1 VRRRMARVRTMSSS
15 GNTVAV
21 VEFYQWALL
30 ALQLQCLASSSDS
43 LLTVPELQNMQI
55 GSRSSAQSLEPQWM
69 HSQLPP
75 ERISSPAKPETVSRR
90 FKLNMR
96 STSKKPT
103 MTGEVVET
111 QIKKM
116 QPLRSTTPLAEQK

>member
-1 VRRRMARVRTMSSS
+1 MARVKTMSSS

-55 GSRSSAQSLEPQWM
+55 GSRSSAQSLEP
-69 HSQLPP
+69 HSMDAFTAAAGADF
-75 ERISSPAKPETVSRR
+75 ISSQTGNSIET
-90 FKLNMR
+90 LN
-96 STSKKPT
+96 
-103 MTGEVVET
+103 
-111 QIKKM
+111 
-116 QPLRSTTPLAEQK
+116 